1 MNHTYGRSETFSPT
15 KRKRKKQMKEILL
28 DILNGVCLSIIALF
42 FLFLASL

>member
-1 MNHTYGRSETFSPT
+1 MNHMYGQSEILSPT
-15 KRKRKKQMKEILL
+15 NLRRKKEMKELLL